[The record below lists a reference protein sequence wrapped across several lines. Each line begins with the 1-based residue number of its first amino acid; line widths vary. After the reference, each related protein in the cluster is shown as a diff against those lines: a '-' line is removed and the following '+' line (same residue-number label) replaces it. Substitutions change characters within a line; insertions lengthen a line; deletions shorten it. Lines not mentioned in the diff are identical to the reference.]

1 MSSLPPPFLPPP
13 PSSHNNVKPP
23 APAHPNLL
31 PSFSRTHARTKSRPS
46 FCTLFTTPTHSCNI
60 YLLYAVPSYTCYTC
74 YTIPQNLAQR
84 AYIPLKNGAVTPK
97 GWLLKQ
103 LKLQAEGL
111 SGHLS
116 MFWNDIQ
123 NSIWVGGKGDGGLHE
138 RAPYWLNG
146 IVPLASLLQN
156 AGEEMLAGTAGIY
169 KSSSVHDGPLPPVN
183 ITEQAWKYVNAM
195 RGSQDAK
202 GWLGPTDNP
211 KDGNAYWGRSNV
223 ILSLAMF
230 AEANPSEFTNVSE
243 VMLKYECS
251 DIDDAST
258 RFWFTRGH
266 GWGG

>member
-1 MSSLPPPFLPPP
+1 M
-13 PSSHNNVKPP
+13 
-23 APAHPNLL
+23 
-31 PSFSRTHARTKSRPS
+31 
-46 FCTLFTTPTHSCNI
+46 
-60 YLLYAVPSYTCYTC
+60 YAVPSYTCYTC

-266 GWGG
+266 GWGWVDQPPQKVHPICVLSVSVAS